1 MSFHILIVADGRS
14 PTAQSWIRHVQSLN
28 YDVSLLSTFPCEPPR
43 GLKHFQVLP
52 IAFSRYSG
60 GSASRKGSD
69 AGQGSKTWVKGLAPL
84 LQFLRYR
91 LGPLSLPHHAN
102 VYRTWV
108 QEIKPDLVHALRIPF
123 EGMLASYTPAEIPC
137 LVATWGNDL
146 TLHARGSFLMRRFTR
161 RCLSRADGLSSDTHR
176 DVRLAQAWGL
186 NRSAPTLVVPGS
198 GGLDA
203 DKIQQVDI
211 FPSDSFGIQKTGIWV
226 VNPRGYRPGSVH
238 QDVFFKAIPKVLAQH
253 PNVRFICPNLA
264 GNNQA
269 ERWVRASGA
278 QASIDLLPPLS
289 QHVLWSLFAESEV
302 FVSPS
307 SHDGTP
313 NALLEALTCGCFP
326 VVGDIESLQE
336 WIVDGENG
344 FLANPKDPDALARA
358 IVKALEQPDLRQSA
372 ALQNRAM
379 IATRASSH
387 ATLPLIDRFYK
398 GFLAGSSAQ
407 IRHDDLRAK
416 IG

>member
-52 IAFSRYSG
+52 VAFSRYSG

-69 AGQGSKTWVKGLAPL
+69 AGKGSKTWVKGLAPL

-91 LGPLSLPHHAN
+91 LGPLTLSHHAN

-123 EGMLASYTPAEIPC
+123 EGMLASYTPVEIPC

-146 TLHARGSFLMRRFTR
+146 TLHARGSALMRRFTR
-161 RCLSRADGLSSDTHR
+161 RCLSRADGLSSDTYR

-211 FPSDSFGIQKTGIWV
+211 FPSDSFGIQKTGTWV

-238 QDVFFKAIPKVLAQH
+238 QDVFSKPFPKSS
-253 PNVRFICPNLA
+253 PNIRMSVSSAPIWQATIRQSQLGQGFRCASPSISCRRFPNMFC
-264 GNNQA
+264 GHY
-269 ERWVRASGA
+269 
-278 QASIDLLPPLS
+278 S
-289 QHVLWSLFAESEV
+289 QSEV

-326 VVGDIESLQE
+326 SG
-336 WIVDGENG
+336 W
-344 FLANPKDPDALARA
+344 
-358 IVKALEQPDLRQSA
+358 
-372 ALQNRAM
+372 
-379 IATRASSH
+379 
-387 ATLPLIDRFYK
+387 
-398 GFLAGSSAQ
+398 
-407 IRHDDLRAK
+407 RH
-416 IG
+416 